1 MSELKQ
7 FDMIL
12 EEHHTPAEQ
21 PIINSGLR
29 DKVEQ
34 RLIRHRSSNPELNEA
49 LRRLHQLRVEKK
61 RMEKEIAR
69 YERLV
74 EAFLLS

>member
-1 MSELKQ
+1 MYEQ

-12 EEHHTPAEQ
+12 EEHHKPAEQ
-21 PIINSGLR
+21 PINSGLR